1 MSLSGIAQP
10 GYFYFFMNIRDNER
24 LIDSMLTCDHCLL
37 DVPERK
43 AIIDDLNGRKKVFC
57 CHGCRGIYRLINEEK
72 LGEFY
77 NRRGGSWI
85 PGPPDKKKIE
95 ISAFSDT
102 LIHKEN
108 ESEIDI
114 FFYGI
119 RCASCVW
126 LIERLLLKTDGVNF
140 IKLNYATH
148 KAKIKWDP
156 CKTDLEKILKRVSA
170 VGYTPKPAKEGS
182 FEEFGGVRRD
192 LLLRLGTA
200 AFFSMQLMIFS
211 IALYAGYF
219 QGIDAG
225 FKGLFQFISLFL
237 STPVLFYSGWPF
249 IKGFISG
256 VRNRIF
262 NMDVLIVTGAGSAY
276 LYSISQI
283 FSGGEVYFDT
293 SAMIITLILL
303 GRYIETGAKGR
314 ASEVITLLLSLNPKE
329 ARLVRQNK
337 GTIYTKPPS
346 IKGREGGTFSTW
358 EKDSFEKIAG
368 SEMVPV
374 SAIKVGGLILIKPG
388 ERIPFDGTVR
398 EGATEI
404 DESMLTGE
412 SKPVSKYSGSEV
424 FSGTQNLYG
433 SIIFEVKRRGEDTVL
448 SHIVKTVEDAQAR
461 QAPVQALADRV
472 VGYFVPSVL
481 MLSFITGVS
490 WLFFGSPI
498 AGALMNSVSVL
509 VIACPCALGL
519 ATPLAILTGTT
530 RSASKGVLIKG
541 GDIIERAKDI
551 DTIVLDKTGTI
562 TEGRPELTGFK
573 GVGVPDNEALRLA
586 SSLER
591 LSEHSIGRAIV
602 NAGEGIE
609 PYSVSD
615 FTAYPGKGVK
625 GYIKGKAA
633 LVGNRRFIKSEGIER
648 TLREELLSWAQTG
661 EDSGHTVV
669 YLSYDRRIAGIFL
682 ISDTIREEAL
692 EAVKKI
698 REITGNVIMITG
710 DNRKTAVSVAE
721 DVGISAS
728 NVMSQK
734 TPTEKAEE
742 IIRLQG
748 RGRRVMMAGDGI
760 NDAPAL
766 VQADVGIAMGRAT
779 DIALESADIVLM
791 RDDLRLIPE
800 ALRLSRK
807 SYRIIRQNLF
817 WAFVYNI
824 IALPL
829 AVTGMLHPI
838 VAAISMT
845 LSSLSVVGNSMR
857 LKRI

>member
-1 MSLSGIAQP
+1 MIKC
-10 GYFYFFMNIRDNER
+10 E
-24 LIDSMLTCDHCLL
+24 HCLL
-37 DVPERK
+37 EFPEKR
-43 AIIDDLNGRKKVFC
+43 AVFDDLYGRKKVFC
-57 CHGCRGIYRLINEEK
+57 CHGCRGIYRLINEEE

-77 NRRGGSWI
+77 SRRAGSWV
-85 PGPPDKKKIE
+85 PGPPDRKKIE
-95 ISAFSDT
+95 ISAFSD
-102 LIHKEN
+102 IVKHNGN

-114 FFYGI
+114 FFDGI

-126 LIERLLLKTDGVNF
+126 LIERLMLKTDGVKF
-140 IKLNYATH
+140 ARLNYATH

-156 CKTDLEKILKRVSA
+156 NLTDLEKILKRVNV

-182 FEEFGGVRRD
+182 LEEFGGVRRD
-192 LLLRLGTA
+192 LLMRLGTA

-219 QGIDAG
+219 QGIG
-225 FKGLFQFISLFL
+225 VGIKGLFQLISLFL

-314 ASEVITLLLSLNPKE
+314 ASEVITRLLSLNPKE
-329 ARLVRQNK
+329 ARLVRTSDLGISNSDLVP
-337 GTIYTKPPS
+337 ISS
-346 IKGREGGTFSTW
+346 I
-358 EKDSFEKIAG
+358 
-368 SEMVPV
+368 MVGDLV
-374 SAIKVGGLILIKPG
+374 EVVPG
-388 ERIPFDGTVR
+388 EKIPFDGNVR
-398 EGATEI
+398 EGSTEI

-412 SKPVSKYSGSEV
+412 SRPVSKDADSEV

-433 SIIFEVKRRGEDTVL
+433 SFIFEVTRRGEDTAL
-448 SHIVKTVEDAQAR
+448 SQIIKTVEDAQAR

-481 MLSFITGVS
+481 ILSLITGVS
-490 WLFFGSPI
+490 WFLLGSPI
-498 AGALMNSVSVL
+498 SEAVMNSVSVL

-530 RSASKGVLIKG
+530 RSASKGILIKG

-562 TEGRPELTGFK
+562 TEGRAELTGFR
-573 GVGVPDNEALRLA
+573 GLGLQDNEALRLA

-602 NAGEGIE
+602 NAGENIE

-625 GYIKGKAA
+625 GYIKKKIA
-633 LVGNRRFIKSEGIER
+633 LVGNRRFIESEGVDW
-648 TLREELLSWAQTG
+648 TLSDELLSWALSG
-661 EDSGHTVV
+661 EDSGHTAV
-669 YLSYDRRIAGIFL
+669 YLSYNRRIAGIFL
-682 ISDTIREEAL
+682 ISDTIREEAP

-698 REITGNVIMITG
+698 RENIGNLIMITG
-710 DNRKTAVSVAE
+710 DNRKVAVSVA
-721 DVGISAS
+721 DNVGISES
-728 NVMSQK
+728 NVMAQK

-742 IIRLQG
+742 VMRMQG
-748 RGRRVMMAGDGI
+748 NGRRVMMAGDGI

-800 ALRLSRK
+800 ALRLSRM
-807 SYRIIRQNLF
+807 SYSVIRQNLF

-838 VAAISMT
+838 IAAVSMT